1 MPTRHGEPKGNAA
14 PVSDFDAP
22 AWGPLPARPAPLRWL
37 LLLPL
42 TLLLL
47 PLWWMAWLFLAALF
61 YCAASVAQLIVYLV
75 PRAEN
80 GAVRVLDATMGQ
92 IPIVPLWCVTPVGL
106 FREGDAAYYR
116 ARVDRRIEKQT
127 RRAEDAS
134 NLSGYSRDLDLG
146 AHYFRSAGAGYV
158 VRFAEERNWSLHP
171 VLRSHP
177 RRRLRLRH
185 SGRPRTDVRT

>member
-1 MPTRHGEPKGNAA
+1 MP
-14 PVSDFDAP
+14 DFDDP
-22 AWGPLPARPAPLRWL
+22 AWGPFPVRPAPLRWL

-47 PLWWMAWLFLAALF
+47 PLWWMVWLLLAAIC
-61 YCAASVAQLIVYLV
+61 YCAASVAQVFIYIV

-80 GAVRVLDATMGQ
+80 GAVRVVDATMGRVPF
-92 IPIVPLWCVTPVGL
+92 IPLWCVTPVSL
-106 FREGDAAYYR
+106 VREGNAAYYR

-127 RRAEDAS
+127 RRLENAS
-134 NLSGYSRDLDLG
+134 NFVALDRDLDLG
-146 AHYFRSAGAGYV
+146 AHYFRGAGAGYV
-158 VRFAEERNWSLHP
+158 MGVALERNWDLHP

-185 SGRPRTDVRT
+185 NGRSRSGVRN